1 MPMLQ
6 PHLSRLRFHALN
18 DLAGKFVLDFDVA
31 DEVMATG
38 EVHLGEQYACMFESF
53 FNVLMG
59 RGEFDT
65 LAIGADEV
73 GLQHGGR
80 FSFLAP

>member
-1 MPMLQ
+1 MLQ
-6 PHLSRLRFHALN
+6 PRLTGLRFHALN

-31 DEVMATG
+31 DEVMARR
-38 EVHLGEQYACMFESF
+38 EVHLGKKCARVFESF